1 MNHNFGPGSTLQ
13 SNVAF
18 PVETPYNVQQR
29 AYLPPAL
36 RRPQVSPIAVQDL
49 SRPPPMTHTV
59 IEMPQEEPTP
69 VARVNVQRT
78 WAFPGFWKSKSTEE
92 EPTAT
97 RAHMGESNNGQA
109 YYDENLKQ
117 WVWTNDQNNGTS
129 QSQVP
134 QHWSPPPTRPPPGP
148 PANGSYPQH
157 TYPIHNRYAAYGMNT
172 Y

>member
-1 MNHNFGPGSTLQ
+1 
-13 SNVAF
+13 
-18 PVETPYNVQQR
+18 
-29 AYLPPAL
+29 
-36 RRPQVSPIAVQDL
+36 
-49 SRPPPMTHTV
+49 MTHTV

-129 QSQVP
+129 QSQGSSTLV
-134 QHWSPPPTRPPPGP
+134 TA
-148 PANGSYPQH
+148 ANKASSGTTCEWLLYTTYIPH
-157 TYPIHNRYAAYGMNT
+157 T
-172 Y
+172 

>member
-1 MNHNFGPGSTLQ
+1 MWNILSLLTTRISSSCVEAPTSITHCSSRSFKTTTNDSHGHWDASRGANPGGTCQCST
-13 SNVAF
+13 
-18 PVETPYNVQQR
+18 
-29 AYLPPAL
+29 YLG
-36 RRPQVSPIAVQDL
+36 I
-49 SRPPPMTHTV
+49 
-59 IEMPQEEPTP
+59 
-69 VARVNVQRT
+69 
-78 WAFPGFWKSKSTEE
+78 FPGFWKSKSTEE